1 MRLSTSEYSARH
13 TLALV
18 GATCIVLAAC
28 GGGSSDTKKP
38 GTTPV
43 AEAPVTIAATT
54 DGPTVSEPVTE
65 PVTEA
70 PSAATSGGD
79 VKAWTVLVYSIA
91 DTDLEP
97 FMMDD
102 VSEMGSVGSNDD
114 LSIVALV
121 DRAADY
127 SSDPVLEIPNW
138 QGAKLLNIRRGTAD
152 IVEEM
157 GDINTG
163 DPQVLADFISRGITE
178 NPAEHYSL
186 IISDHGASW
195 PGVGGDESSDNDSLS
210 LEEINGAISTGLSRT
225 GVEQLDL
232 LGFDACLMAT
242 YEVATALAPL
252 AQRMI
257 ASQELEPGHGWD
269 YNSLGVLLTGEP
281 VDVDTL
287 GSAILDGY
295 RTQAKTE
302 GTGTDITLSLLDLT
316 QMPTLDAAMADFSGA
331 LAERAAEVAPIVGQ
345 TLGKTLGFGR
355 SPDPTQDT
363 HMADLGDLVSQIGVE
378 ALDVSDQ
385 ADAVIRAIGGVV
397 KRTVEGAAT
406 LKSTGLS
413 IYFPPNDSLF
423 SANYPTVV
431 GDTPW
436 LSMLQ
441 SYYGAGDA
449 IPTEQQPR
457 FTNVDGTADIS
468 FGDDG
473 LTITGQLDPATVAN
487 IATSTVS
494 YGVVSDDGSIAF
506 LGEEPGFV
514 ADDGTFTAS
523 GVYDLTEFTISDGT
537 DSVTAYFELTYG
549 DDDGLATIDIP
560 MAYYSPDDVGGETYQ
575 DVMLSITLDAETFDI
590 IEETYYVYN
599 QELGTYGELTADP
612 QGIIVPEIFSVS
624 ADGVGT
630 WEATSDVGLF
640 AELASLQYEVSP
652 LESGTVLYIDLSVT
666 DFGGNSALVSA
677 VTDVP

>member
-1 MRLSTSEYSARH
+1 MRLFAGNHSVRRAFVLTTITGLIAAGCGSA
-13 TLALV
+13 
-18 GATCIVLAAC
+18 
-28 GGGSSDTKKP
+28 SSDSTKAVT
-38 GTTPV
+38 TTP
-43 AEAPVTIAATT
+43 ASSDATSDSATTAAPVTDA
-54 DGPTVSEPVTE
+54 PPVTE
-65 PVTEA
+65 PVPVVTEPA
-70 PSAATSGGD
+70 SD
-79 VKAWTVLVYSIA
+79 VKGWTVLVYSIA

-102 VSEMGSVGSNDD
+102 VTEMGTVGSNDN
-114 LSIVALV
+114 LNIFALV
-121 DRAADY
+121 DRAAEY
-127 SSDPVLEIPNW
+127 SSDPVLDIPDW
-138 QGAKLLNIRRGTAD
+138 QGAKLLDIGQGAAD

-163 DPQVLADFISRGITE
+163 DPQVLADFITRGITE

-195 PGVGGDESSDNDSLS
+195 PGVGGDESSDNDTLS
-210 LEEINGAISTGLSRT
+210 LDEINRAISAGLSGA
-225 GVEQLDL
+225 GVGQLDL

-242 YEVATALAPL
+242 YEVASALAPV

-269 YNSLGVLLTGEP
+269 YGSLSLLSSGEP

-295 RTQAKTE
+295 REQAKAQ
-302 GTGTDITLSLLDLT
+302 GTATDITLSLLDLT
-316 QMPTLDAAMADFSGA
+316 QMPALDSAMADFSAA
-331 LAERAAEVAPIVGQ
+331 LAERAAEVAPVIGQ

-355 SPDPTQDT
+355 NPDPTQDT

-385 ADAVIRAIGGVV
+385 ADAVIRAIGDVV
-397 KRTVEGAAT
+397 KRTVEGPAT

-423 SANYPTVV
+423 SADYPTAV
-431 GDTPW
+431 GDAPW
-436 LSMLQ
+436 LAMLQ

-449 IPTEQQPR
+449 IPTGEQPR
-457 FTNVDGTADIS
+457 FTNADGTADIS
-468 FGDDG
+468 FGADG

-494 YGVVSDDGSIAF
+494 YGVVNDDGSIAF

-523 GVYDLTEFTISDGT
+523 GLYDLTEFTISDGT
-537 DSVTAYFELTYG
+537 DTVTGYFELTYG
-549 DDDGLATIDIP
+549 DDDGLATIDVP
-560 MAYYSPDDVGGETYQ
+560 MAYYSPDDVGGEIYQ
-575 DVMLSITLDAETFDI
+575 DVLLSITLDAETFDI

-599 QELGTYGELTADP
+599 EELGTYGELTADP
-612 QGIIVPEIFSVS
+612 RGIIIPEIFFVS
-624 ADGVGT
+624 ADGVGS
-630 WEATSDVGLF
+630 WEPTSDVGLF
-640 AELASLQYEVSP
+640 AELASLQYDISP
-652 LESGTVLYIDLSVT
+652 LESGTALYIDLSVT